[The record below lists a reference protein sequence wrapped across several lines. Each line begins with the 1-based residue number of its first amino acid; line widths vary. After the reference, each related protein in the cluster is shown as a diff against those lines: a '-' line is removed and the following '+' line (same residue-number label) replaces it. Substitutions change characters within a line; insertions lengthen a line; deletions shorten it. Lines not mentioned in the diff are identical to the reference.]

1 MEQLEKIAEKYNLRY
16 EKWTDLVGDETGE
29 KLLAQDASGNWHPW
43 LTRIGQC
50 VSISSNPVVR
60 LTNSN
65 PDINIESA
73 LEFITE
79 INKWAKNY
87 NYHFPKRILIPF
99 YEWEKIKKK
108 SENSLKVE
116 LGNIIITKKL
126 VEEMDNPDYREE
138 IIKCISDYKHCKW
151 GNPDE
156 EKKQDN
162 DWAVYYG
169 ADIRDLFETSH
180 GKIEIMSLM
189 DRSNTF
195 IDFL

>member
-1 MEQLEKIAEKYNLRY
+1 MRLPQELFAEALWLEWDIHYGIIHKEKLPDLLRRYNLKLKK
-16 EKWTDLVGDETGE
+16 EKTLDDIQ
-29 KLLAQDASGNWHPW
+29 LAFG
-43 LTRIGQC
+43 R
-50 VSISSNPVVR
+50 
-60 LTNSN
+60 
-65 PDINIESA
+65 
-73 LEFITE
+73 
-79 INKWAKNY
+79 
-87 NYHFPKRILIPF
+87 
-99 YEWEKIKKK
+99 
-108 SENSLKVE
+108 E

-126 VEEMDNPDYREE
+126 VEQMDNPDYREE
-138 IIKCISDYKHCKW
+138 IIKCISDYKHCRW

>member
-1 MEQLEKIAEKYNLRY
+1 MENENKIITFENLIDQLHKQTFEDVIEEYKKGRE
-16 EKWTDLVGDETGE
+16 EDSVLVECIENQVYDDE
-29 KLLAQDASGNWHPW
+29 D
-43 LTRIGQC
+43 
-50 VSISSNPVVR
+50 

-87 NYHFPKRILIPF
+87 NYHFQKRILIPF

-108 SENSLKVE
+108 SENNLKVE

-126 VEEMDNPDYREE
+126 VEQMDNPDYREE
-138 IIKCISDYKHCKW
+138 IIKCISDYKHCRW

>member
-16 EKWTDLVGDETGE
+16 EKWSDLVGYETGE
-29 KLLAQDASGNWHPW
+29 KLLAQDASSNWLPW
-43 LTRIGQC
+43 LSRTGQ
-50 VSISSNPVVR
+50 SISISTDSLIR

-108 SENSLKVE
+108 SENNLKVE
-116 LGNIIITKKL
+116 LGNIIITKNL
-126 VEEMDNPDYREE
+126 VEQMDNPDYR
-138 IIKCISDYKHCKW
+138 
-151 GNPDE
+151 GNH
-156 EKKQDN
+156 KMYLRLQ
-162 DWAVYYG
+162 A
-169 ADIRDLFETSH
+169 L
-180 GKIEIMSLM
+180 
-189 DRSNTF
+189 
-195 IDFL
+195 